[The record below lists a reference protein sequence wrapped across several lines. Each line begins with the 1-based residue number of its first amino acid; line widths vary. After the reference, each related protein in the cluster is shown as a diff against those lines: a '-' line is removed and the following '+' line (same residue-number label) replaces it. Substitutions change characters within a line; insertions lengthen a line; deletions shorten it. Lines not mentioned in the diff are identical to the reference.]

1 MQERK
6 PVIRNMEKGDGNM
19 GWENILKANYD
30 QELMNSSEPL
40 ERHIGSWLGHAQ
52 HDEIRWHDEESA
64 ALDDLLVEF
73 EEELHEQGKWDPST
87 GVEWPLFDI
96 DNPEHFKA
104 YKEAMINF
112 LHGTL
117 PDENDRMR
125 GFDSMEEYE
134 EFQELMWSEKSDIEY
149 ALDDAKLI
157 EYIRMQKLHERGY

>member
-1 MQERK
+1 
-6 PVIRNMEKGDGNM
+6 MEKGDGNM
-19 GWENILKANYD
+19 GWENILKADYA

-40 ERHIGSWLGHAQ
+40 ERHIGSWLNVAQ
-52 HDEIRWHDEESA
+52 HDEIRWQKGSD
-64 ALDDLLVEF
+64 ALDDILVEF
-73 EEELHEQGKWDPST
+73 EEELHENKDFHT
-87 GVEWPLFDI
+87 DANDEWFFFNV

-157 EYIRMQKLHERGY
+157 EYIRMQKWYERGY